1 MYLKY
6 NKSLKDSTL
15 TISLYCSN
23 FSTEETKAIRQLG
36 APKIVLSK
44 AYEISG
50 VTVDIETAVP
60 SLNLTQ
66 AFVGTTDTIQDVLAE
81 GDEFIDD
88 IAQAI
93 TEVMLEL
100 MTQFTSIKTTVAETS
115 GQIKINDTPGNGENL

>member
-66 AFVGTTDTIQDVLAE
+66 TFVGTTDTIQDVLAE

-88 IAQAI
+88 VAQAI

-115 GQIKINDTPGNGENL
+115 GQIKINDTPGSEENL

>member
-50 VTVDIETAVP
+50 VTVDIETTVP

-100 MTQFTSIKTTVAETS
+100 MTQFASIKTTVAETS
-115 GQIKINDTPGNGENL
+115 GQIKINDTPGIDDNN